1 MLFRFPHLSWLPA
14 CRRLLLLLPA
24 LALAAGLSARSLVKA
39 DVQLANNAVLAMYQ
53 DEDANMWIG
62 TYDGLHLYNG
72 KNTFVFRME
81 LDNEF
86 SLCSNIVLEIAPA
99 EKGYLWVAT
108 SLGIN
113 KFSLRERR
121 VVESYMQYVDVENI
135 ASDSEGNTV
144 LFSGEDF
151 ITCYRPGRAFFE
163 DVYIPGVRA
172 AEIVAVWS
180 EAPRVFCTLG
190 RDGELVRY
198 RLNDGEGKSL
208 VRVSGRQ
215 LSARPVRKAFF
226 NGGRLHFVDT
236 SGGLW
241 RYTYKDESLVLLSD
255 LSQLGETGFTVSTVC
270 SFEDEVYVGFLAGAL
285 GRVPEK
291 GGRCELI
298 ASDYRVFCLW
308 ADCNQDIL
316 WVGTDGYGVH
326 MYCDKEELFTTLLME
341 DMPQKVLKPVRAIHT
356 DDRGNLWIGTKGDGV
371 IRIRDYESYAGG
383 NIPVDH
389 LTRFDRGKGLTS
401 NEVFSFCSSPARN
414 VIWLGTSGPGLTYYS
429 YGDDRMRTLPLQPG
443 MPEIRGVHQMCEVN
457 DSTLYLACD
466 TDALV
471 ELTIGKGDRPVV
483 TAMRRYRFRLER
495 RDCNEFY
502 ALIRES
508 DSTLLLGMRGGY
520 GLIRFDMRTK
530 KYVFVDMHRLQ
541 SRALGDLL
549 CLCKSRESGLYCGA
563 SSGLILLTPEGDI
576 RQFNRRNGIVNDMI
590 HGVLEDAHGCIWLST
605 NKGLA
610 QYSPG
615 HDFFHN
621 YSSSDLRVIEFCDDA
636 YWKCP
641 YTDRLFFGGVNGV
654 VWIDPAAEPP
664 SNYKPR
670 LRFMDLE
677 LPDGT
682 LVPLSD
688 YTGDGHD
695 PLPVRIAPRTTGFAV
710 SFVAVDYLNGD
721 NYEYSYMLEGYS
733 DEWVELQKNNRV
745 AFMNIPAGS
754 YLLHVRY
761 KSNVMDRA
769 TQVYTLP
776 LTVLPP
782 WYRTTAA
789 LVCYILLAAGLVWL
803 FAALLRRH
811 YRRQQQRVVARLE
824 EEQREKLYEAR
835 LNFFVNISHEL
846 CTPLT
851 LINGSC
857 QQILECG
864 ASDGFVLR
872 QVGFIHR
879 NALKLKDLTCLLNE
893 LRAAGAA
900 DRPDDVELLDVTRM
914 CNGLVQTFAEYA
926 ETHKVGYRTEV
937 GEGMLFP
944 SARGTLSMVLNIVL
958 SNAFRRSETGG
969 EVFFGVSVVQ
979 DRLRVVVSNR
989 GEGVDLGQIEFLS
1002 DRYRLLDYLESRGKG
1017 GLSQK
1022 GDMELAIC
1030 HNLAA
1035 KLGGE
1040 FRIASEGDVTTVT
1053 LSFPELEIARVTQP
1067 VLQVDMASDRQF
1079 GMPGAPAVSAVTSR
1093 DALPTMLVVCEDP
1106 DMASFL
1112 AQLFAGAY
1120 DLKVMGELGQA
1131 AEQLGTLRP
1140 QVVICSAVTLDPA
1153 MTGVIRHIRRS
1164 RHMAQVPVI
1173 LLTSASRSGMKIE
1186 GLESEVDICLA
1197 FPFDIAHL
1205 RNVVGQLLRRYE
1217 SLKDYGRSAY
1227 SAFDL
1232 AQGHLLHKE
1241 DKVFL
1246 DRMLEIIHGN
1256 ILDTSL
1262 STQFIADRMGMS
1274 LPNFYRRLGG
1284 VTDRTP
1290 ACIIREYRLGLAEQL
1305 LVTTRLS
1312 IDEIIYKS
1320 GFSNRST
1327 FFRGFVLR
1335 FGCTPKVYR
1344 EQKVSEAME
1353 TDAGPGTEAGVE
1365 AETT

>member
-1 MLFRFPHLSWLPA
+1 MKKRLCSLLLVLTMLSTLLVAPASALEADGSTSAGNETYVYLGIKDYGTVEADSKPDFVHRFYTNGKEVEYTVASDDKYAVQTKLQEGYVYELTIEDGVVTDAEPAAVTAEGEITAVSTSAVTIGGKEYPYTAMYQIDNTAAGATAVTVASYPVGETAKVYGDTVYLTFIAEPYTAPVHGTPGVRTLKNYLQTAMNPVGTALYVYGGSWDWQDVNSSNQALTIGLPQSWIDFFQQQDANYTYMNDDDPAHSYFPHNSWNQYYYAGVDCSAYIGWTIYNVMHTESTTNDKSDGYVMSAVKMAKTFAEKGWGEFTRDIKSFKPGDIFSMSGHVWTVLGV
-14 CRRLLLLLPA
+14 CGDVLLLPA

-754 YLLHVRY
+754 YLLHVR
-761 KSNVMDRA
+761 SRA
-769 TQVYTLP
+769 TS
-776 LTVLPP
+776 
-782 WYRTTAA
+782 W
-789 LVCYILLAAGLVWL
+789 
-803 FAALLRRH
+803 
-811 YRRQQQRVVARLE
+811 
-824 EEQREKLYEAR
+824 
-835 LNFFVNISHEL
+835 
-846 CTPLT
+846 
-851 LINGSC
+851 
-857 QQILECG
+857 
-864 ASDGFVLR
+864 
-872 QVGFIHR
+872 
-879 NALKLKDLTCLLNE
+879 
-893 LRAAGAA
+893 
-900 DRPDDVELLDVTRM
+900 
-914 CNGLVQTFAEYA
+914 
-926 ETHKVGYRTEV
+926 
-937 GEGMLFP
+937 
-944 SARGTLSMVLNIVL
+944 IVP
-958 SNAFRRSETGG
+958 RRS
-969 EVFFGVSVVQ
+969 
-979 DRLRVVVSNR
+979 
-989 GEGVDLGQIEFLS
+989 
-1002 DRYRLLDYLESRGKG
+1002 
-1017 GLSQK
+1017 
-1022 GDMELAIC
+1022 
-1030 HNLAA
+1030 
-1035 KLGGE
+1035 
-1040 FRIASEGDVTTVT
+1040 
-1053 LSFPELEIARVTQP
+1053 
-1067 VLQVDMASDRQF
+1067 
-1079 GMPGAPAVSAVTSR
+1079 
-1093 DALPTMLVVCEDP
+1093 
-1106 DMASFL
+1106 
-1112 AQLFAGAY
+1112 
-1120 DLKVMGELGQA
+1120 
-1131 AEQLGTLRP
+1131 
-1140 QVVICSAVTLDPA
+1140 
-1153 MTGVIRHIRRS
+1153 
-1164 RHMAQVPVI
+1164 
-1173 LLTSASRSGMKIE
+1173 
-1186 GLESEVDICLA
+1186 
-1197 FPFDIAHL
+1197 
-1205 RNVVGQLLRRYE
+1205 
-1217 SLKDYGRSAY
+1217 
-1227 SAFDL
+1227 
-1232 AQGHLLHKE
+1232 
-1241 DKVFL
+1241 
-1246 DRMLEIIHGN
+1246 
-1256 ILDTSL
+1256 
-1262 STQFIADRMGMS
+1262 
-1274 LPNFYRRLGG
+1274 
-1284 VTDRTP
+1284 
-1290 ACIIREYRLGLAEQL
+1290 
-1305 LVTTRLS
+1305 TR
-1312 IDEIIYKS
+1312 
-1320 GFSNRST
+1320 
-1327 FFRGFVLR
+1327 
-1335 FGCTPKVYR
+1335 CP
-1344 EQKVSEAME
+1344 
-1353 TDAGPGTEAGVE
+1353 
-1365 AETT
+1365 

>member
-1 MLFRFPHLSWLPA
+1 MLFRFPHSSWLPA

-24 LALAAGLSARSLVKA
+24 LVLAAGLSARSLVKA

-270 SFEDEVYVGFLAGAL
+270 SFGDEVYVGFLAGAL

-414 VIWLGTSGPGLTYYS
+414 VIWLGTSGPGLTYYA
-429 YGDDRMRTLPLQPG
+429 YRDDRMRTLPLQPG

-495 RDCNEFY
+495 RD
-502 ALIRES
+502 
-508 DSTLLLGMRGGY
+508 
-520 GLIRFDMRTK
+520 
-530 KYVFVDMHRLQ
+530 
-541 SRALGDLL
+541 
-549 CLCKSRESGLYCGA
+549 
-563 SSGLILLTPEGDI
+563 
-576 RQFNRRNGIVNDMI
+576 
-590 HGVLEDAHGCIWLST
+590 
-605 NKGLA
+605 
-610 QYSPG
+610 
-615 HDFFHN
+615 
-621 YSSSDLRVIEFCDDA
+621 
-636 YWKCP
+636 
-641 YTDRLFFGGVNGV
+641 
-654 VWIDPAAEPP
+654 
-664 SNYKPR
+664 
-670 LRFMDLE
+670 
-677 LPDGT
+677 
-682 LVPLSD
+682 
-688 YTGDGHD
+688 
-695 PLPVRIAPRTTGFAV
+695 
-710 SFVAVDYLNGD
+710 
-721 NYEYSYMLEGYS
+721 
-733 DEWVELQKNNRV
+733 
-745 AFMNIPAGS
+745 
-754 YLLHVRY
+754 
-761 KSNVMDRA
+761 
-769 TQVYTLP
+769 
-776 LTVLPP
+776 
-782 WYRTTAA
+782 
-789 LVCYILLAAGLVWL
+789 
-803 FAALLRRH
+803 
-811 YRRQQQRVVARLE
+811 
-824 EEQREKLYEAR
+824 
-835 LNFFVNISHEL
+835 
-846 CTPLT
+846 
-851 LINGSC
+851 
-857 QQILECG
+857 
-864 ASDGFVLR
+864 
-872 QVGFIHR
+872 
-879 NALKLKDLTCLLNE
+879 
-893 LRAAGAA
+893 
-900 DRPDDVELLDVTRM
+900 
-914 CNGLVQTFAEYA
+914 
-926 ETHKVGYRTEV
+926 
-937 GEGMLFP
+937 
-944 SARGTLSMVLNIVL
+944 
-958 SNAFRRSETGG
+958 
-969 EVFFGVSVVQ
+969 
-979 DRLRVVVSNR
+979 
-989 GEGVDLGQIEFLS
+989 
-1002 DRYRLLDYLESRGKG
+1002 
-1017 GLSQK
+1017 
-1022 GDMELAIC
+1022 
-1030 HNLAA
+1030 
-1035 KLGGE
+1035 
-1040 FRIASEGDVTTVT
+1040 
-1053 LSFPELEIARVTQP
+1053 
-1067 VLQVDMASDRQF
+1067 
-1079 GMPGAPAVSAVTSR
+1079 
-1093 DALPTMLVVCEDP
+1093 
-1106 DMASFL
+1106 
-1112 AQLFAGAY
+1112 
-1120 DLKVMGELGQA
+1120 
-1131 AEQLGTLRP
+1131 
-1140 QVVICSAVTLDPA
+1140 
-1153 MTGVIRHIRRS
+1153 
-1164 RHMAQVPVI
+1164 
-1173 LLTSASRSGMKIE
+1173 
-1186 GLESEVDICLA
+1186 
-1197 FPFDIAHL
+1197 
-1205 RNVVGQLLRRYE
+1205 
-1217 SLKDYGRSAY
+1217 
-1227 SAFDL
+1227 
-1232 AQGHLLHKE
+1232 
-1241 DKVFL
+1241 
-1246 DRMLEIIHGN
+1246 
-1256 ILDTSL
+1256 
-1262 STQFIADRMGMS
+1262 
-1274 LPNFYRRLGG
+1274 
-1284 VTDRTP
+1284 
-1290 ACIIREYRLGLAEQL
+1290 
-1305 LVTTRLS
+1305 
-1312 IDEIIYKS
+1312 
-1320 GFSNRST
+1320 
-1327 FFRGFVLR
+1327 
-1335 FGCTPKVYR
+1335 
-1344 EQKVSEAME
+1344 
-1353 TDAGPGTEAGVE
+1353 
-1365 AETT
+1365 

>member
-1 MLFRFPHLSWLPA
+1 M
-14 CRRLLLLLPA
+14 
-24 LALAAGLSARSLVKA
+24 
-39 DVQLANNAVLAMYQ
+39 
-53 DEDANMWIG
+53 
-62 TYDGLHLYNG
+62 
-72 KNTFVFRME
+72 
-81 LDNEF
+81 
-86 SLCSNIVLEIAPA
+86 
-99 EKGYLWVAT
+99 
-108 SLGIN
+108 
-113 KFSLRERR
+113 
-121 VVESYMQYVDVENI
+121 
-135 ASDSEGNTV
+135 
-144 LFSGEDF
+144 
-151 ITCYRPGRAFFE
+151 
-163 DVYIPGVRA
+163 
-172 AEIVAVWS
+172 
-180 EAPRVFCTLG
+180 
-190 RDGELVRY
+190 
-198 RLNDGEGKSL
+198 
-208 VRVSGRQ
+208 
-215 LSARPVRKAFF
+215 
-226 NGGRLHFVDT
+226 
-236 SGGLW
+236 
-241 RYTYKDESLVLLSD
+241 
-255 LSQLGETGFTVSTVC
+255 
-270 SFEDEVYVGFLAGAL
+270 
-285 GRVPEK
+285 
-291 GGRCELI
+291 
-298 ASDYRVFCLW
+298 
-308 ADCNQDIL
+308 
-316 WVGTDGYGVH
+316 
-326 MYCDKEELFTTLLME
+326 
-341 DMPQKVLKPVRAIHT
+341 
-356 DDRGNLWIGTKGDGV
+356 
-371 IRIRDYESYAGG
+371 
-383 NIPVDH
+383 
-389 LTRFDRGKGLTS
+389 
-401 NEVFSFCSSPARN
+401 
-414 VIWLGTSGPGLTYYS
+414 
-429 YGDDRMRTLPLQPG
+429 
-443 MPEIRGVHQMCEVN
+443 
-457 DSTLYLACD
+457 
-466 TDALV
+466 
-471 ELTIGKGDRPVV
+471 
-483 TAMRRYRFRLER
+483 
-495 RDCNEFY
+495 
-502 ALIRES
+502 
-508 DSTLLLGMRGGY
+508 
-520 GLIRFDMRTK
+520 
-530 KYVFVDMHRLQ
+530 
-541 SRALGDLL
+541 
-549 CLCKSRESGLYCGA
+549 
-563 SSGLILLTPEGDI
+563 
-576 RQFNRRNGIVNDMI
+576 
-590 HGVLEDAHGCIWLST
+590 
-605 NKGLA
+605 
-610 QYSPG
+610 
-615 HDFFHN
+615 
-621 YSSSDLRVIEFCDDA
+621 
-636 YWKCP
+636 
-641 YTDRLFFGGVNGV
+641 
-654 VWIDPAAEPP
+654 
-664 SNYKPR
+664 
-670 LRFMDLE
+670 
-677 LPDGT
+677 
-682 LVPLSD
+682 
-688 YTGDGHD
+688 
-695 PLPVRIAPRTTGFAV
+695 
-710 SFVAVDYLNGD
+710 
-721 NYEYSYMLEGYS
+721 
-733 DEWVELQKNNRV
+733 
-745 AFMNIPAGS
+745 
-754 YLLHVRY
+754 
-761 KSNVMDRA
+761 
-769 TQVYTLP
+769 
-776 LTVLPP
+776 
-782 WYRTTAA
+782 
-789 LVCYILLAAGLVWL
+789 
-803 FAALLRRH
+803 
-811 YRRQQQRVVARLE
+811 
-824 EEQREKLYEAR
+824 
-835 LNFFVNISHEL
+835 
-846 CTPLT
+846 
-851 LINGSC
+851 
-857 QQILECG
+857 
-864 ASDGFVLR
+864 
-872 QVGFIHR
+872 
-879 NALKLKDLTCLLNE
+879 LNE

-1093 DALPTMLVVCEDP
+1093 DALPTMLVVCED
-1106 DMASFL
+1106 L

-1131 AEQLGTLRP
+1131 AEQLAALRP